1 MQHGG
6 RRGTAARTPGVR
18 LESPLQSPKELAMCY
33 AYEQEYWLRRAEEI
47 RKEMQK
53 AEERLKQKPAPAPA
67 KPAAPDS
74 GVEQPDPV
82 PA

>member
-1 MQHGG
+1 
-6 RRGTAARTPGVR
+6 
-18 LESPLQSPKELAMCY
+18 MCY

-53 AEERLKQKPAPAPA
+53 TEERLKQRPAPAPA
-67 KPAAPDS
+67 KPMVPDT
-74 GVEQPDPV
+74 GVEQPEPV

>member
-1 MQHGG
+1 
-6 RRGTAARTPGVR
+6 
-18 LESPLQSPKELAMCY
+18 MCY

-53 AEERLKQKPAPAPA
+53 TEERLKPQPTPTPV
-67 KPAAPDS
+67 KPAAPDA
-74 GVEQPDPV
+74 GVEHPEPV

>member
-1 MQHGG
+1 
-6 RRGTAARTPGVR
+6 
-18 LESPLQSPKELAMCY
+18 MCY

-53 AEERLKQKPAPAPA
+53 TEERLKQQPAPAPAPA
-67 KPAAPDS
+67 KPTAPDT
-74 GVEQPDPV
+74 GVEQPEPV

>member
-1 MQHGG
+1 
-6 RRGTAARTPGVR
+6 
-18 LESPLQSPKELAMCY
+18 MCY

-53 AEERLKQKPAPAPA
+53 TEERLKRQPAPAPA
-67 KPAAPDS
+67 EPAAPDA
-74 GVEQPDPV
+74 GVEQPEPV

>member
-1 MQHGG
+1 
-6 RRGTAARTPGVR
+6 
-18 LESPLQSPKELAMCY
+18 MCY

-53 AEERLKQKPAPAPA
+53 TEERLKRELGPVPA
-67 KPAAPDS
+67 KPAAPEA
-74 GVEQPDPV
+74 GAEELPQPV

>member
-1 MQHGG
+1 
-6 RRGTAARTPGVR
+6 
-18 LESPLQSPKELAMCY
+18 MCY

-53 AEERLKQKPAPAPA
+53 TEERLKQRPAPAPA
-67 KPAAPDS
+67 KPEAPDA
-74 GVEQPDPV
+74 GVEQPEPV